1 MIKDKKEMVMMCNAT
16 SQFRDEISATGLI
29 PPDVIVPGK
38 MHRFPGIRKRNGN
51 TSGWCKLFD
60 DELGGCFGDWSS
72 GLSENW
78 QIKREKSISRT
89 ERLAF
94 KCRVEQA
101 RTLAASKR
109 TDKYARTA
117 KKASSIWNSAEPV
130 IFHEYLKHKQV
141 LPMGIRVDQRNN
153 LLIPLTDGKDL
164 HSLQFIQP
172 DGTKRFL
179 KGGKTKSMYYPIR
192 LVEQPEKVLICEGF
206 ATAVTL
212 YMESRTP
219 VIAAFYAN
227 NLMPVA
233 MAIRERWPEVELIIA
248 GDDDRQT
255 RGNPGASKARDAANA
270 SGAALALPQWP
281 KDAPEHLTD
290 FNDLARWLNGGAS

>member
-38 MHRFPGIRKRNGN
+38 MHRFPGIGKRNGN

-94 KCRVEQA
+94 KCRVERA

-109 TDKYARTA
+109 TDKYVRTA
-117 KKASSIWNSAEPV
+117 KEASSIWNSAKPV
-130 IFHEYLKHKQV
+130 IFHE
-141 LPMGIRVDQRNN
+141 
-153 LLIPLTDGKDL
+153 
-164 HSLQFIQP
+164 
-172 DGTKRFL
+172 
-179 KGGKTKSMYYPIR
+179 
-192 LVEQPEKVLICEGF
+192 
-206 ATAVTL
+206 
-212 YMESRTP
+212 
-219 VIAAFYAN
+219 
-227 NLMPVA
+227 
-233 MAIRERWPEVELIIA
+233 
-248 GDDDRQT
+248 
-255 RGNPGASKARDAANA
+255 
-270 SGAALALPQWP
+270 
-281 KDAPEHLTD
+281 
-290 FNDLARWLNGGAS
+290 